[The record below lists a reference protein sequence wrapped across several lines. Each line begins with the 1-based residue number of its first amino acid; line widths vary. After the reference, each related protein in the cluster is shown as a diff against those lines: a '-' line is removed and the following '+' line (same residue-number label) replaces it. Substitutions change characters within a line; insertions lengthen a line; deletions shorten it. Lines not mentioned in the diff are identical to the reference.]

1 MSMRNTMAQLEGASA
16 LFAAGKTT
24 AADASTYSLSTP
36 KAFQGDIVIAK
47 SSTGV
52 YTITINP
59 FKGPQGN
66 VNTVVSLT
74 AASGIVRVDSAVYTG
89 DSLVIT
95 VKTFAVD
102 GTTAA
107 DKAFSFMTFAV

>member
-1 MSMRNTMAQLEGASA
+1 MSMRNLMAHMEGASA

-24 AADASTYSLSTP
+24 AADASTYVLTTP
-36 KAFQGDIVIAK
+36 VPFQGDIVVAK
-47 SSTGV
+47 TGTGV

-59 FKGPQGN
+59 FKGPQGRI
-66 VNTVVSLT
+66 NTVVSLT
-74 AASGIVRVDSAVYTG
+74 GASGIVRVDSEVYTG
-89 DSLVIT
+89 DSVVIT

-102 GTTAA
+102 GTTAT